1 MGHDNAIGRVDMV
14 ENRFIGIKS
23 RGVYETPGCEIL
35 WKAHHNLEGI
45 TMDKEAMHLR
55 DSLMPKYA
63 ELIYNGYWGAPEFE
77 MLRAAFTVGQKH
89 VTGTSKVAL
98 YKGNIIFA
106 GVESPFSLY
115 DEELGSMDK
124 AGGYQP
130 VDCKGFI
137 NINAIRLIASSMRG

>member
-1 MGHDNAIGRVDMV
+1 MV
-14 ENRFIGIKS
+14 ENRYIGIKS

-35 WKAHHNLEGI
+35 WKAHRMLEGI

-63 ELIYNGYWGAPEFE
+63 ELIYNGYWGAPEFN
-77 MLRAAFTVGQKH
+77 MLSALFVESQKQ
-89 VTGTSKVAL
+89 VTGTAKVAL
-98 YKGNIIFA
+98 YKGNVIFA
-106 GVESPFSLY
+106 GVKSPVSLY

-124 AGGYQP
+124 AGKYNP

-137 NINAIRLIASSMRG
+137 RINAIRLIAQSKRK